1 MRIETLVF
9 YFCALT
15 AFPAPLFAAPEII
28 ESIAVIGTGEVGGT
42 LGKRW
47 AGAGHR
53 IVYGSRTPEA
63 ERVAK
68 LVSETGGGTI
78 ATTPGEAAKQAN
90 IVLLA
95 VPWSA
100 FKDTVQSLGD
110 LGGKVII
117 DPINY
122 FKPVGGYPGPLDG
135 QSIAQQVQAMMPGA
149 KVVKAFNT
157 LGSEIMVDPKLAG
170 GPVTIP
176 LAGDDREAKAR
187 VANLVKDAGLE
198 PMDMGP
204 LSVSVFIEGML
215 GLYVSYR
222 KYNPGKGFEF
232 YLRPMPDIINSDR

>member
-1 MRIETLVF
+1 MRVKAVVSSICLLV
-9 YFCALT
+9 ALT
-15 AFPAPLFAAPEII
+15 ALLFAASDIKEP
-28 ESIAVIGTGEVGGT
+28 IAVIGTGEVGGT
-42 LGKRW
+42 LEKRW
-47 AGAGHR
+47 AGSGHR
-53 IVYGSRTPEA
+53 IVYGSRTPDA
-63 ERVAK
+63 GRVAK
-68 LVSETGGGTI
+68 LVSETGAGAI
-78 ATTPGEAAKQAN
+78 ATTPGKAVQQAN

-100 FKDTVQSLGD
+100 FKDTVESLGD

-135 QSIAQQVQAMMPGA
+135 PSIAQQVQAMMPGA

-187 VANLVKDAGLE
+187 VANLVRDAGLE
-198 PMDMGP
+198 PMDMSA

-222 KYNPGKGFEF
+222 QYNPGKGFEF
-232 YLRPMPDIINSDR
+232 YLRPMPDIINSSR

>member
-1 MRIETLVF
+1 MRINTLITSICLLV
-9 YFCALT
+9 ALT
-15 AFPAPLFAAPEII
+15 TTSLVAADTT
-28 ESIAVIGTGEVGGT
+28 ESIAVIGTGEVGST

-47 AGAGHR
+47 ADKGHR
-53 IVYGSRTPEA
+53 IIYGSRMPKTD
-63 ERVAK
+63 RVAK
-68 LVSETGGGTI
+68 LVSETGGGAI
-78 ATTPGEAAKQAN
+78 ATTPSIAAQQAD

-100 FKDTVQSLGD
+100 YKDTVESLGD
-110 LGGKVII
+110 LGNKVII

-122 FKPVGGYPGPLDG
+122 YKPVGGYPGPLDG
-135 QSIAQQVQAMMPGA
+135 PSIAQQVQALLPEA

-157 LGSEIMVDPKLAG
+157 LGSEIMADPKLAA

-176 LAGDDREAKAR
+176 LAGNDREAKAR
-187 VANLVKDAGLE
+187 IAALARDAGLE

-222 KYNPGKGFEF
+222 QYNPGKGFEF
-232 YLRPMPDIINSDR
+232 YLRPMPDIINSGR

>member
-1 MRIETLVF
+1 MRIENLVF
-9 YFCALT
+9 YFCALV
-15 AFPAPLFAAPEII
+15 AFPTPLFAAPDTI

-68 LVSETGGGTI
+68 LVRETGEEAI
-78 ATTPGEAAKQAN
+78 ATTPGEAAQQAN

-100 FKDTVQSLGD
+100 FKDTVESLGD

-135 QSIAQQVQAMMPGA
+135 PSIAQQVQAMMPGA

-157 LGSEIMVDPKLAG
+157 LGSEIMIDPKLAG

-187 VANLVKDAGLE
+187 VANLVRDAGLE

-222 KYNPGKGFEF
+222 QYNPGKGFEF
-232 YLRPMPDIINSDR
+232 YLRPMPDIINSGR